1 MAMNEM
7 DQSISFEEGKPC
19 PLPIEGHGGGLSFSP
34 NGDMLLVASLSHPSE
49 AQIKAFSGKWRAK
62 LIAES
67 EFPSIP
73 IFAVGSEDWL
83 LETPCN
89 PAQQEKEAPGFV
101 EALYAKEDEIAEWQ
115 KLLGK
120 SKKELAE
127 TEAAWL
133 EAQEIL
139 ENLEE

>member
-1 MAMNEM
+1 MA
-7 DQSISFEEGKPC
+7 DPKFYDS
-19 PLPIEGHGGGLSFSP
+19 SP
-34 NGDMLLVASLSHPSE
+34 
-49 AQIKAFSGKWRAK
+49 
-62 LIAES
+62 
-67 EFPSIP
+67 
-73 IFAVGSEDWL
+73 
-83 LETPCN
+83 
-89 PAQQEKEAPGFV
+89 
-101 EALYAKEDEIAEWQ
+101 DEIAEWQ